1 MFKLRGCPKC
11 HGDLYVGEDIYGTY
25 LSCVQCGRYFAVA
38 DAPAG
43 ASGRFP
49 THNPPGR
56 RWWLSTTSPPNLAGS
71 ALVNF

>member
-38 DAPAG
+38 DAPGRGLRPVPDAQPAG
-43 ASGRFP
+43 
-49 THNPPGR
+49 PPVVVEYG
-56 RWWLSTTSPPNLAGS
+56 LA
-71 ALVNF
+71 A